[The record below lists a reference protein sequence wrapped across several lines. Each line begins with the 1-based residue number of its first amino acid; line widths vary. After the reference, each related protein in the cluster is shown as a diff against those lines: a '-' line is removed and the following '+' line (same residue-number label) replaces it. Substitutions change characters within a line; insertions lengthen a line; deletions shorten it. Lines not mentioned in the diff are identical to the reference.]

1 MDISSPRRYFLLI
14 SLLCVVLIGLI
25 IAVSINSS
33 NRSTKPGDILIN
45 KDFRQSPN
53 IIDKVLKKQ
62 DKLKGWNIVKGAKIV
77 DKDEGIQI
85 TASQSAGITQ
95 KVTIPSTNLFNLTA
109 KMFVKKGKVKI
120 MVKDTQGV
128 LYDVKESTKIN
139 EWETV
144 SLTLFPKT
152 TPSSSS
158 PLPRGQN
165 QLVKQVYAQEN
176 SNQYE
181 FSIQGVDLSN
191 LFTLEK
197 TDVGIT
203 GLGDACPVLSPP
215 SDPLSRLDGCNFMER
230 CDTGQTPGRCVFDPS
245 WPNNLSEGGKR
256 KIFEAFTSKAVELC
270 WLDRSMSNDCYFRM
284 SSISPFYDP
293 EKDKIVK
300 DYIYGVYPELSEAE
314 RENIFQTLSQPKKDD
329 YEGFMFKLDLATIQE
344 NPIVTLKNIFGVFRK
359 GWQVVRVPITRS
371 VDVFISNLGSF
382 VDDVKVMKAPS
393 VGLTPASFFDGFA
406 PLGTHDTRYMVR
418 MTSKWVKSPSWG
430 GGFAVS
436 VSRASKNIQALVKNA
451 EQIVKNNGGSVSV
464 KDYIIPATDKDFA
477 GLSGHPETVAS
488 QIRAVYDYTVNR
500 VVMNEKYTSSASLNE
515 LGRSTHELLRTLVHE
530 INHNASW
537 SKGFQQRIK
546 RDSRV
551 DEAFT
556 EYITSKIV
564 DNKIDGTY
572 KERVDAIQG
581 FWYAV
586 VKKYMENRRIDP
598 SQFHTIKAQLFPQF
612 KDYYYMNSN
621 ALEQM
626 YAQEFGGRIFIDDL
640 ISYFNRK
647 GVSKVDQSVFSQL
660 TIDLQNKLN
669 TDFLQN
675 AYASQID
682 DGGWPTEPDI
692 YRNAYIDAGKISQKL
707 GKDTWS
713 DNAFEVLLKTAS
725 LVEKQTITKS
735 DLANAAKIDLQVEP
749 LQIDESDNSIPLN
762 DEDTSNIPTII
773 PNSPIPSSSSTP
785 TPTPLPSLLSGKVY
799 CGNEHA
805 VVSGATVT
813 LLKDGWNE
821 GNEVDSV
828 TTSLDGSFSLPF
840 TPSGNPYQYI
850 LKAEKGS
857 AVNIQSYQTMY
868 IDNDT
873 FCPSASQASS
883 YPGYT
888 ACDKTGTCT
897 PQTTL
902 DDNNKTMCSQHSFAD
917 TNPRELNFNRNN
929 ITFILNQCPT
939 TSSERVNPFSPPNK
953 AQVLLRV
960 RNSTKGETQQ
970 DEKEV
975 YGAYT
980 NARPGDEL
988 VFTVYFAN
996 VSEQF
1001 GDGSN
1006 PAINSHSWL
1015 INDLKSRLVLP
1026 PSSQSKATFQTSG
1039 GINLCNR
1046 VRENIPGD
1054 GDAIGC
1060 DSTYGQGEEIRPGYE
1075 NAKEFRF
1082 VVKLNSDASGDIPI
1096 YGFAQTN
1103 QDYPNPSA
1111 CCGVPDSC
1119 TIAGKPKRSQEV
1131 LWGNDWNKIDWGAK
1145 TVTNCANN
1153 YMVPGED
1160 VRWYSQTITVRLP
1173 QVAIPTVIS
1182 TPTITL
1188 TPTPTFLPCPTGLS
1202 YTCSSSGK
1210 SADFFWSSYQGANGY
1225 VLRLNKEPYS
1235 DWFGGGDQFID
1246 VPSGYGYYSQVS
1258 LTPGANYEWSLQPK
1272 KTGEA
1277 YPYSGCTQKGLV
1289 LSCIAPSVTLTPS
1302 VTVTVS
1308 ATPTLTPTLTVAATA
1323 TPTLTPTAT
1332 PTRMPPTPTFTPT
1345 PTPNCLDSDSSEP
1358 NEYLT
1363 YGQVTDK
1370 TGAKYQDICEI
1381 DQTPALGSSNYLIER
1396 TCNKNSADSV
1406 HYGLAENVRFN
1417 CPAGCL
1423 SGRCKPYTAASTP
1436 SPGFTPGTTPP
1447 DGMKVNDI
1455 NILSWQPKKTGNE
1468 RYIDIQLQIC
1478 TKHQGTQTMNYYA
1491 EGQYIKN
1498 RQTPGETYSSYPPGN
1513 WPTCEKKGFVVPM
1526 DSQWAKDRCKD
1537 TTISF
1542 NYGGSMYVGKLPAKT
1557 IVITAP
1563 LDCLA
1568 DLTGDGI
1575 VDDRDLDY
1583 LIGHFGQGTGDSTDI
1598 NKDGVVDIFDYS
1610 LLIEGIE

>member
-1 MDISSPRRYFLLI
+1 LFSFLSLI
-14 SLLCVVLIGLI
+14 LLCLIV
-25 IAVSINSS
+25 AVSIISS
-33 NRSTKPGDILIN
+33 NRQTKPGDILLN

-62 DKLKGWNIVKGAKIV
+62 DKLKGWNIVKGAKIEQN
-77 DKDEGIQI
+77 DSGIAI
-85 TASQSAGITQ
+85 VATQSAGIVQ
-95 KVTIPSTNLFNLTA
+95 SVTVPSTNLFKITA
-109 KMFVKKGKVKI
+109 NVRVQQGGVKLI
-120 MVKDTQGV
+120 VKDKDGV
-128 LYDVKESTKIN
+128 LYDITESTKVN
-139 EWETV
+139 QWET
-144 SLTLFPKT
+144 LETTLYPKT
-152 TPSSSS
+152 SGATLPNSPKTSSGILRFI
-158 PLPRGQN
+158 P
-165 QLVKQVYAQEN
+165 QVAAQEKNN
-176 SNQYE
+176 SYQYE
-181 FSIQGVDLSN
+181 ISIAGSDTANS
-191 LFTLEK
+191 FTVEK
-197 TDVGIT
+197 MDFGIT
-203 GLGDACPVLSPP
+203 GIGAECHQNLSSPTLRSDGCEFYSRCDNGQSPP
-215 SDPLSRLDGCNFMER
+215 V
-230 CDTGQTPGRCVFDPS
+230 CVFNPS
-245 WPNNLSEGGKR
+245 WPQELSDNQKR
-256 KIFEAFTSKAVELC
+256 QIYDAFTNKALELC
-270 WLDRSMSNDCYFRM
+270 WLDNSKAGSCYFRVT
-284 SSISPFYDP
+284 SISPFYDP

-300 DYIYGVYPELSEAE
+300 DYIYAVYPDLSDSD
-314 RENIFQTLSQPKKDD
+314 REEVFQTLSQPQKND
-329 YEGFMFKLDLATIQE
+329 YEAFMFKLDLASIYDPVGDIKSLLSGARRAWDVIKRAPELVRNTGVLINDIVGLKQIATESRQASIISVLSDTNGQKAALAANNTIYALSIRSKLTMIGLRIGYSAPIEQLSQRLTSLFQE
-344 NPIVTLKNIFGVFRK
+344 AITIIGQNKGNIFK
-359 GWQVVRVPITRS
+359 TDVRVAATIKDFDKL
-371 VDVFISNLGSF
+371 VGKVGAHNNVEGFINYPAKKIIINPLF
-382 VDDVKVMKAPS
+382 IVKVYNTDS
-393 VGLTPASFFDGFA
+393 LFSLQT
-406 PLGTHDTRYMVR
+406 
-418 MTSKWVKSPSWG
+418 
-430 GGFAVS
+430 
-436 VSRASKNIQALVKNA
+436 
-451 EQIVKNNGGSVSV
+451 IV
-464 KDYIIPATDKDFA
+464 
-477 GLSGHPETVAS
+477 H
-488 QIRAVYDYTVNR
+488 
-500 VVMNEKYTSSASLNE
+500 E
-515 LGRSTHELLRTLVHE
+515 LGHLLSDASGWRKKIEYSTE
-530 INHNASW
+530 ISE
-537 SKGFQQRIK
+537 G
-546 RDSRV
+546 
-551 DEAFT
+551 FT
-556 EYITSKIV
+556 EYISAKIV
-564 DNKIDGTY
+564 LNS
-572 KERVDAIQG
+572 
-581 FWYAV
+581 V
-586 VKKYMENRRIDP
+586 VKVSYEPQTLAARNFTYTIVDRIIQNNKYPLSERASIKKWLDP
-598 SQFHTIKAQLFPQF
+598 FVF
-612 KDYYYMNSN
+612 DWYYNNST
-621 ALEQM
+621 ALE
-626 YAQEFGGRIFIDDL
+626 
-640 ISYFNRK
+640 
-647 GVSKVDQSVFSQL
+647 
-660 TIDLQNKLN
+660 
-669 TDFLQN
+669 
-675 AYASQID
+675 
-682 DGGWPTEPDI
+682 DI
-692 YRNAYIDAGKISQKL
+692 YRREFQGRELLNDLFNYFKNVPKIKSQNNFSFPNLARQDNILNTFNVYGYDTHDFDWPEDPPELRTALSKSADISRGLGRNEWGDA
-707 GKDTWS
+707 
-713 DNAFEVLLKTAS
+713 AFETLLRTSLLYEKNILTPSDISKVLDVGIKIGVDDISGLGGDYVPFSDDPSTQPSPSISPPASSPQPTA
-725 LVEKQTITKS
+725 I
-735 DLANAAKIDLQVEP
+735 
-749 LQIDESDNSIPLN
+749 
-762 DEDTSNIPTII
+762 
-773 PNSPIPSSSSTP
+773 P
-785 TPTPLPSLLSGKVY
+785 TPTPLPTTLSGKVY
-799 CGNEHA
+799 CGNEQA

-813 LLKDGWNE
+813 LLKDGWNT
-821 GNEVDSV
+821 GNEIDSV

-857 AVNIQSYQTMY
+857 AVNIQSYQTMF
-868 IDNDT
+868 IDKDT
-873 FCPSASQASS
+873 FCPTASQASS

-888 ACDKTGTCT
+888 ACDKTGACT
-897 PQTTL
+897 AQTTL

-917 TNPRELNFNRNN
+917 TNPRELNFNKNN

-939 TSSERVNPFSPPNK
+939 TGSERVNPFSPPNK

-1026 PSSQSKATFQTSG
+1026 PSSQSKASFQTSG

-1046 VRENIPGD
+1046 VHENIPGD

-1111 CCGVPDSC
+1111 CCGMPDSC

-1160 VRWYSQTITVRLP
+1160 IRWYSQTITVRLP
-1173 QVAIPTVIS
+1173 QVATPTAIS

-1188 TPTPTFLPCPTGLS
+1188 TPTPTFLPCMTGLS

-1225 VLRLNKEPYS
+1225 VLRLNKEPYN

-1258 LTPGANYEWSLQPK
+1258 VTPGANYEWSLQPK
-1272 KTGEA
+1272 KSGEA
-1277 YPYSGCTQKGLV
+1277 YPYSGCTQKGTV
-1289 LSCIAPSVTLTPS
+1289 LSCVAPSATLTPS

-1308 ATPTLTPTLTVAATA
+1308 STPTLTPTLTVAATA
-1323 TPTLTPTAT
+1323 TPTSTPTVT

-1345 PTPNCLDSDSSEP
+1345 PTPNCLDSDANEP
-1358 NEYLT
+1358 NEYLI

-1406 HYGLAENVRFN
+1406 HYELAENVRFN

-1423 SGRCKPYTAASTP
+1423 SGRCKPYTTASTP

-1447 DGMKVNDI
+1447 DGMKANDI
-1455 NILSWQPKKTGNE
+1455 NILSWQPKKSGTE
-1468 RYIDIQLQIC
+1468 RYVDLQLQIC

-1491 EGQYIKN
+1491 EGQYVKN
-1498 RQTPGETYSSYPPGN
+1498 RQTPGVTYSSYPPGN

-1542 NYGGSMYVGKLPAKT
+1542 NYGGSMYAGKLPAKT
-1557 IVITAP
+1557 IAITAP
-1563 LDCLA
+1563 LDCLV

-1575 VDDRDLDY
+1575 VDDRDLDS
-1583 LIGHFGQGTGDSTDI
+1583 LIGHFGQGAGDADL

-1610 LLIEGIE
+1610 LLIEAME